1 MLDSPESQQRFGRL
15 AWAAAWFGL
24 VAGQLH
30 ALSRFAT
37 EEGRSDLE
45 MGTVSF
51 WAEPAADLLAPLL
64 DWADPDVVYLTYG
77 KLWLPV
83 FVAFTLGAFAVRR
96 RRQQHGAVRGA
107 ERWAWRFALTGYVLA
122 CVSVAA
128 EYWTMWTAIDEALLD
143 GVFVASIPV
152 VLLTMLSSTFLGIV
166 LVRRGLGLPA
176 WLLALAFPGVFAITT
191 FTSMGN
197 VVLPIAFAFGILG
210 RRLASDRALVS
221 ADRSR
226 VRAASTA

>member
-1 MLDSPESQQRFGRL
+1 MLDSPDIQRRIGRF
-15 AWAAAWFGL
+15 AWATAWFGL
-24 VAGQLH
+24 VIGQLH

-45 MGTVSF
+45 MDAVRF

-64 DWADPDVVYLTYG
+64 DWAEPDVVYLTYG

-83 FVAFTLGAFAVRR
+83 FVAFTLGAFVVRR

-107 ERWAWRFALTGYVLA
+107 EKWGWRLALTGYVLA

-128 EYWTMWTAIDEALLD
+128 EYWTMWTGIDEALLD
-143 GVFVASIPV
+143 GVFLASLPV

-191 FTSMGN
+191 VTSMGN

-210 RRLASDRALVS
+210 RRLAGDAECVS
-221 ADRSR
+221 AAR
-226 VRAASTA
+226 VRAATSA